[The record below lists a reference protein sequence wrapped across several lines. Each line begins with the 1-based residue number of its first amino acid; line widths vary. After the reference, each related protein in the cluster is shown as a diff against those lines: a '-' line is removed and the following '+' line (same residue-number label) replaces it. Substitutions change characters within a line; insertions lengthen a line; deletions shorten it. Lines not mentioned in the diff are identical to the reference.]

1 MMKPLIIRH
10 AHREKMSSELGRHV
24 DGFQENLLPITEEG
38 RLAAR
43 NLCMLRSTQYDFI
56 TFSSVLRCSQTAT
69 AINYSSK
76 LNNIGESEYL
86 VSEYFGNLKQLNE
99 KEKQVVIYSLLNRE
113 DSLGLDLHKKMESIM
128 GCFRENTKLGN
139 GIYVTHDW
147 WMALFLSYFTDLFK
161 QDGYNIWP
169 DFLEYFEIDFEKN
182 EIIYRNRARKIIS
195 PHNNFNLIKII
206 KS

>member
-1 MMKPLIIRH
+1 MMKSLIMRH
-10 AHREKMSSELGRHV
+10 AHREKMPSELGEFV
-24 DGFQENLLPITEEG
+24 DGFQENLVPVTEEG
-38 RLAAR
+38 KLEAR
-43 NLCMLRSTQYDFI
+43 NVGKLISAQYDFV
-56 TFSSVLRCSQTAT
+56 TFSSVLRCNQTAA
-69 AINYSSK
+69 AINSQNT

-86 VSEYFGNLKQLNE
+86 VSEYFGNLNQLNE
-99 KEKQVVIYSLLNRE
+99 KEKQIAIDSLLNRE

-128 GCFRENTKLGN
+128 CCFKENTKLGN

-182 EIIYRNRARKIIS
+182 EIIDFDIIER
-195 PHNNFNLIKII
+195 IG
-206 KS
+206 

>member
-1 MMKPLIIRH
+1 MMKSLIMRH
-10 AHREKMSSELGRHV
+10 AHREKMPSELGEFV
-24 DGFQENLLPITEEG
+24 DGFQENLVPVTEEG
-38 RLAAR
+38 RLAAW
-43 NLCMLRSTQYDFI
+43 NVGKLLSAQYDFI
-56 TFSSVLRCSQTAT
+56 AFSSVLRCNQTAST
-69 AINYSSK
+69 INSQNT

-86 VSEYFGNLKQLNE
+86 VSEYFGNLNQLNE
-99 KEKQVVIYSLLNRE
+99 KEKQIAIDSLLNRE

-128 GCFRENTKLGN
+128 CCFKENTKLGN

-182 EIIYRNRARKIIS
+182 EIIYRNRVFKLYIN
-195 PHNNFNLIKII
+195 PNY
-206 KS
+206 

>member
-1 MMKPLIIRH
+1 MTKSLIIRH
-10 AHREKMSSELGRHV
+10 AHREKMPSELGHYV
-24 DGFQENLLPITEEG
+24 DGFQENLVPVTEEG

-43 NLCMLRSTQYDFI
+43 NVGKLISTQYDFV
-56 TFSSVLRCSQTAT
+56 TFSSVLRCNQTAA
-69 AINYSSK
+69 AINSQNT

-86 VSEYFGNLKQLNE
+86 VSEYFGHLNQLNE
-99 KEKQVVIYSLLNRE
+99 KEKQIAIDSLLNRE
-113 DSLGLDLHKKMESIM
+113 DSLGLDLHKKMELIM
-128 GCFRENTKLGN
+128 DYFNTNSKLGN

-182 EIIYRNRARKIIS
+182 EIIYRNRVFKLYIN
-195 PHNNFNLIKII
+195 PNY
-206 KS
+206 